1 MSARCIQTCA
11 TLYAPA
17 RLGYHFPRHLALALN
32 TPPPPPN
39 AAAAVAAS
47 PGGASLDDVSQRL
60 NISYQLL
67 FERNPLPMWVYD
79 VQTLRMLAVNAA
91 AAARYGYSKQEFV
104 GLTLMDLHHGDDV
117 TQFHEHL
124 MLPPGEQLAQRLWR
138 HRHRS
143 GDVME
148 VELVTEDIELDGV
161 HARMALVRDRT
172 VQLHAH
178 QARRELTRRLL
189 STLDSVTDG
198 FVTLDRDW
206 RFTYVNAQAERLLH
220 KTREELL
227 GCNVWEKFP
236 EAVGSTFQVEYQRAM
251 AEGSTASF
259 ETYFEPWGVWLTVV
273 AYPSAQGLAVYF
285 RDVTEKHMAV
295 QLLLEE
301 REALATVV
309 NAISDAIISVD
320 AQGQIKMFN
329 AGAERIFR
337 RTRQS
342 MLGQNVDLLLPE
354 RLREAHQRHRQQL
367 QPGAVASSRM
377 MGLGVVKGLRSDGQE
392 LELEGTLSQ
401 VTQNQQPIWIINL
414 RDVSER
420 LRFAAEAQHSQAQLS
435 ELTHKLMGQEKML
448 VKQLAQ
454 VLHDQLGQTLAAVRM
469 THEAILAVQAVQASP
484 AVERLRTQLSTLI
497 GHAVRQVR
505 QVLIDLRPPLL
516 EEQGL
521 AAALDNELRNR
532 SLREPEIDISIDLP
546 PEVALI
552 RWPAEVE
559 YAAFMVAREAVENAL
574 RHAGA
579 TTVSVRLAGSAVS
592 LQLEVADD
600 GVGIKAGALAPTGH
614 LGLLGMHER
623 ARAIGAVVKVESEP
637 AQGTR
642 VRFNWQSENGWA
654 PSI

>member
-1 MSARCIQTCA
+1 MS
-11 TLYAPA
+11 
-17 RLGYHFPRHLALALN
+17 
-32 TPPPPPN
+32 
-39 AAAAVAAS
+39 
-47 PGGASLDDVSQRL
+47 DDISQRL

-67 FERNPLPMWVYD
+67 FERNPLPIWVYD
-79 VQTLRMLAVNAA
+79 VKTLRMLAVNAA
-91 AAARYGYSKQEFV
+91 AVARYGYSKQEFV
-104 GLTLMDLHHGDDV
+104 GLTLLDLHHGDDV
-117 TQFHEHL
+117 AQFHEHL
-124 MLPPGEQLAQRLWR
+124 MLPLGEQLAQRLWR

-198 FVTLDRDW
+198 FFTLDRDW
-206 RFTYVNAQAERLLH
+206 HFTYVNVQAERLLH

-285 RDVTEKHMAV
+285 RDVTEKHMTV
-295 QLLLEE
+295 QLLREE

-320 AQGQIKMFN
+320 AHGQIKMFN
-329 AGAERIFR
+329 SGAERIFR

-354 RLREAHQRHRQQL
+354 RLREAHQRHRQQ
-367 QPGAVASSRM
+367 PRPAAVASSRM

-420 LRFAAEAQHSQAQLS
+420 LRFAAEAQNSQAQLS

-469 THEAILAVQAVQASP
+469 THEAILAVQTVQASP

-532 SLREPEIDISIDLP
+532 SLRELEIDISIDLP

-579 TTVSVRLAGSAVS
+579 TTVSVGLAGSAVS